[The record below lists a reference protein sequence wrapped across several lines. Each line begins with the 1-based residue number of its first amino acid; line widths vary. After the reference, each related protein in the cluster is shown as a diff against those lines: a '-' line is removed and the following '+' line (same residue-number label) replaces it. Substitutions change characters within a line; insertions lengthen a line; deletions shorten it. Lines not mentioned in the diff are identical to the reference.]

1 MEYKD
6 YYKILGISKDAAD
19 KDIKAAY
26 RKLARKLHPD
36 VNPNDKNSEQQF
48 KEVNEAYEVLGD
60 PEKRKKYDSLG
71 ANWKEYEQYQRAGNA
86 EPFTWGE
93 AGGAGGG
100 RTSSGSYRT
109 VSPEEYEQIFG
120 DLGGASDFFRTFFGG
135 LGGAGGFG
143 GASGFGG
150 RGGSGANLRGHD
162 IEQPVQITMEEA
174 YSGTKRLLQKD
185 GKKIEV
191 DIKPGVR
198 TGSRIRLAKQGGTGA
213 GGGAAGDLYLN
224 IQVLPD
230 ARYERNGDDLTVEV
244 PIDLYTAL
252 LGGEV
257 AVPTPKG
264 VSLMLKVP
272 PETQNGKSFRLAS
285 KGMPKLN
292 EPNAFGNLYARVKV
306 VLPDKLS
313 KREQEL
319 FQDLAAL
326 RKK

>member
-1 MEYKD
+1 
-6 YYKILGISKDAAD
+6 
-19 KDIKAAY
+19 
-26 RKLARKLHPD
+26 
-36 VNPNDKNSEQQF
+36 
-48 KEVNEAYEVLGD
+48 
-60 PEKRKKYDSLG
+60 
-71 ANWKEYEQYQRAGNA
+71 
-86 EPFTWGE
+86 
-93 AGGAGGG
+93 
-100 RTSSGSYRT
+100 
-109 VSPEEYEQIFG
+109 
-120 DLGGASDFFRTFFGG
+120 
-135 LGGAGGFG
+135 
-143 GASGFGG
+143 
-150 RGGSGANLRGHD
+150 
-162 IEQPVQITMEEA
+162 MEEA

>member
-6 YYKILGISKDAAD
+6 YYKILGIPKDAAD

-36 VNPNDKNSEQQF
+36 VNPNDKNAEHEF
-48 KEVNEAYEVLGD
+48 KQVNEAYEVLGD

-71 ANWKEYEQYQRAGNA
+71 ANWKEYEQYQRAGN
-86 EPFTWGE
+86 EGPFTWGN
-93 AGGAGGG
+93 AGGG
-100 RTSSGSYRT
+100 STGGRSGSGTYRT

-135 LGGAGGFG
+135 AGGFG
-143 GASGFGG
+143 GRPS
-150 RGGSGANLRGHD
+150 SGANLRGQD
-162 IEQPVQITMEEA
+162 IEQPVQVTMEEA
-174 YSGTKRLLQKD
+174 YTGTKRLLQKD

-198 TGSRIRLAKQGGTGA
+198 TGSRVRLAKQGSPGA
-213 GGGAAGDLYLN
+213 GSGPAGDLFLN
-224 IQVLPD
+224 IEVLPD
-230 ARYERNGDDLTVEV
+230 LRFERTGDDLTVEV
-244 PIDLYTAL
+244 PVDLYTAL

-264 VSLMLKVP
+264 TSLMLKIP
-272 PETQNGKSFRLAS
+272 PETQNGKSFRLAH

-292 EPNAFGNLYARVKV
+292 ETNAFGNLYARIKV

-313 KREQEL
+313 KQEQEL
-319 FQDLAAL
+319 FEELAAL